1 MIDKNSLTEINQTPF
16 EFIEYVSNYNLE
28 CIRAYLEPSQELD
41 NRQLFQNRF
50 NEYYDYTKYCNLF
63 FKKLLELIKESK
75 YDIKIYEG
83 IKNRDLAYYIIDST
97 GLSYGYLIKSEPLIC
112 PMPLYG
118 KPYNKV
124 DFYSYD
130 CINWHLEE
138 YGHHYLTIANFR
150 NKFLPYLSK
159 YKSNV
164 DIFRSKAGRFGFNE
178 IIRNNDTASYI
189 PFVALI
195 MEKLTRYGFP
205 KIKEISF
212 DTDYI
217 SFVAIHKYRE
227 RKHNYEDHYRGTI
240 SYTEFEIMEFENY
253 HSWSEYD
260 D

>member
-16 EFIEYVSNYNLE
+16 EFIDYISNSNLE
-28 CIRAYLEPSQELD
+28 CIRSDFDPSLGWADPQHY
-41 NRQLFQNRF
+41 QNSF
-50 NEYYDYTKYCNLF
+50 NEYYQYSKYCNLF
-63 FKKLLELIKESK
+63 FKKLLELLNENK
-75 YDIKIYEG
+75 YYIKIYKG
-83 IKNRDLAYYIIDST
+83 MKDSKLVYYVIDST
-97 GLSYGYLIKSEPLIC
+97 GLSYGYLKSARLDLNWNGIT
-112 PMPLYG
+112 YG
-118 KPYNKV
+118 NL

-130 CINWHLEE
+130 CTNWHLEE

-164 DIFRSKAGRFGFNE
+164 DIFRSKAYRFGHFNV
-178 IIRNNDTASYI
+178 IIRSNDTASYI
-189 PFVALI
+189 PFVALV

-205 KIKEISF
+205 EIKQISF